1 MTKKR
6 VWEIL
11 ELSKENDK
19 PSKYFDYFI
28 SSLIALNIVAIVL
41 ETEKSFYEEYTTFF
55 FYFELFSIAIF
66 TAEYLLRF
74 WSCVSMEAYRDPV
87 LGRIKYI
94 LTPMAIIDLIVIAP
108 FYITLFVADT
118 RILRILRFLRLLR
131 TAKHFRHSSTF
142 EIVILTIEKKKSELI
157 SSLILM
163 LSLLLICS
171 TGVYFVENEVQPE
184 KFSSILASMWWAV
197 ATLTTVG
204 YGDIYPITF
213 LGKILGA
220 ISAIFGIGLFALPAG
235 LLASGFADE
244 SEKEKSKCPHCG
256 KEL

>member
-1 MTKKR
+1 MNKKR

-11 ELSKENDK
+11 ELSKDNDK

-28 SSLIALNIVAIVL
+28 SILIGLNVVAIVL
-41 ETEKSFYEEYTTFF
+41 ETEKSLYEGYQTYFL
-55 FYFELFSIAIF
+55 YFEIFSIAIF

-74 WSCVSMEAYRDPV
+74 WSCVSADDYRKPI
-87 LGRIKYI
+87 LGRIKY
-94 LTPMAIIDLIVIAP
+94 LFTPMAVIDLVAIAP
-108 FYITLFVADT
+108 FYLTFIVADT
-118 RILRILRFLRLLR
+118 RVLRILRFLRLFR
-131 TAKHFRHSSTF
+131 TAKHFRHSKTF
-142 EIVILTIEKKKSELI
+142 HIIVNTIDRKKSELL
-157 SSLILM
+157 SSLVLM

-171 TGVYFVENEVQPE
+171 TGVYFVENEAQPE

-204 YGDIYPITF
+204 YGDIYPITI

-235 LLASGFADE
+235 LLASGFSDA
-244 SEKEKSKCPHCG
+244 SEEEQSTCPHCG
-256 KEL
+256 KEI